1 MERNHVEEL
10 VAAAK
15 QRDPEALAKL
25 CEELHPEVYRYMLRR
40 APREEA
46 EDLANEV
53 CLRAVKAL
61 PSQQGFFPAWL
72 YRIAANLL
80 TDRHR
85 RRAVRNEV
93 LVEEGGL
100 TVSSDSGSFTR
111 EVDLRIDLEQAMA
124 GLNDQQR
131 DLLYLRFVEGYDS
144 VEIGEIL
151 GKSAEAVRAQQMR
164 ALKVLRGRCVTQEAG
179 Q

>member
-25 CEELHPEVYRYMLRR
+25 CEEFHPEVYRYMLRR

-72 YRIAANLL
+72 YRRSRTIVSVGRAA
-80 TDRHR
+80 
-85 RRAVRNEV
+85 
-93 LVEEGGL
+93 
-100 TVSSDSGSFTR
+100 SSTG
-111 EVDLRIDLEQAMA
+111 
-124 GLNDQQR
+124 
-131 DLLYLRFVEGYDS
+131 
-144 VEIGEIL
+144 EIGCP
-151 GKSAEAVRAQQMR
+151 AQPSVDGCSGR
-164 ALKVLRGRCVTQEAG
+164 PDRGRTVLTTLYNTIVKGPLKHHE
-179 Q
+179 